1 MYRNTEA
8 SWRPRRHPVRR
19 KAPAGLQAW
28 LDEPGS
34 LTARLRRSVPGGLVV
49 TVLVERWGRP
59 SQDEARA
66 VALPDGR
73 HARIREV
80 LLGSRDTAWIY
91 ARTIMPP
98 EALAGDGRRL
108 ARLGRTP
115 LGGALFR
122 GRSVV
127 RGPLSIARL
136 TRRDPLARRVPGG
149 GAGYWARR
157 SRLWYGD
164 AGLLVTEV
172 FLPPL
177 LRYLED

>member
-1 MYRNTEA
+1 MYRNKEA
-8 SWRPRRHPVRR
+8 SWWPRRHPSRR
-19 KAPAGLQAW
+19 RVPRGLEAW

-34 LTARLRRSVPGGLVV
+34 LTARLRRSVPGGLEV

-59 SQDEARA
+59 SIDEARA
-66 VALPDGR
+66 VELSDGR

-80 LLGSRDTAWIY
+80 LLGSRDQAWIY

-122 GRSVV
+122 GRTVA

-136 TRRDPLARRVPGG
+136 GPRDPLAARVPGG
-149 GAGYWARR
+149 GAGCWARR
-157 SRLWYGD
+157 SRLWYGN

-177 LRYLED
+177 LQSLED